1 MASKPIFDDVPEWP
15 QKTSDLPPRDH
26 NRPPPEEVIPED
38 FRAGLIDVKPEF
50 FTLLDRYLGPI
61 DPETGDRGEGAVDR
75 AKCDDE
81 HSYKLCGEIIK
92 ALRSATQMVDHVHKG
107 VKQPYLD
114 AGRLVDAQKNA
125 FYARINQGRDS
136 VQRMMDDY
144 AEKLRQERIAEENRQ
159 REERNRLE
167 ALARENNLEQALPP
181 PEPVR
186 KSEPIRSDGGATIS
200 GSVEYD
206 VAIVDF
212 AKAARKFKDDAK
224 VQEAILAAAKKLAK
238 ATKGAEIPGIQIT
251 ERAAARVR

>member
-1 MASKPIFDDVPEWP
+1 MPVKQATKPQDDFEPA
-15 QKTSDLPPRDH
+15 PRDH
-26 NRPPPEEVIPED
+26 NRPPPEEIIPEE
-38 FRAGLIDVKPEF
+38 FREGLIEQKPEF

-61 DPETGDRGEGAVDR
+61 DPDTGERGEGSVDR

-92 ALRSATQMVDHVHKG
+92 ALRSATQLVDFVHKG

-114 AGRLVDAQKNA
+114 AGRMVDGQKNA
-125 FYARINQGRDS
+125 FLARINEGRDA

-144 AEKLRQERIAEENRQ
+144 TEGLRKARLAEERRQ
-159 REERNRLE
+159 REERERLE

-181 PEPVR
+181 PEPAKKAEPVR
-186 KSEPIRSDGGATIS
+186 TDGGATIS

-206 VAIVDF
+206 VKIVDF

-238 ATKGAEIPGIQIT
+238 ATKGAEIPGIEIT
-251 ERAAARVR
+251 ERAVARVR